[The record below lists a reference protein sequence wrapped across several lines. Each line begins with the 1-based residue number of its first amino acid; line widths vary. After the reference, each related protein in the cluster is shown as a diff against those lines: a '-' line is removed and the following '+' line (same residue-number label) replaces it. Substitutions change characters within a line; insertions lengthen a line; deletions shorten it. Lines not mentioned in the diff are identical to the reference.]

1 MNQGSIGSPEGM
13 LRDYDENEVEK
24 RLCEWAGAKVRSM
37 FDQWL
42 CKSSERQQ
50 GVNCSYKM
58 QVAGTVDTERVSGP
72 AVS

>member
-1 MNQGSIGSPEGM
+1 M

-24 RLCEWAGAKVRSM
+24 WLCEWAGAKVHSM
-37 FDQWL
+37 FDRWL

-58 QVAGTVDTERVSGP
+58 QVAGAVDTGGVPGA

>member
-1 MNQGSIGSPEGM
+1 M
-13 LRDYDENEVEK
+13 LQDYNKNEVEK
-24 RLCEWAGAKVRSM
+24 PLCEWVGAKVGWM
-37 FDQWL
+37 FDRWL

-58 QVAGTVDTERVSGP
+58 QVAGTVDTERVSGA